1 MRADIQR
8 EGDVLKV
15 SLFDEL
21 DIKTAPELKKA
32 LEGALDDVQE
42 VRFDLGSCAY
52 VSSAGLR
59 VLLGAYQILDDRDG
73 KMVLTH
79 VNQEFYR
86 VLETTGFTDFIDI
99 E

>member
-8 EGDVLKV
+8 EGNVLKV
-15 SLFDEL
+15 SVFEEL

-32 LEGALDDVQE
+32 LEEALEGIQE
-42 VRFDLGSCAY
+42 VRFNLSSCAY
-52 VSSAGLR
+52 ISSAGLR
-59 VLLGAYQILDDRDG
+59 VLLWVYQILDDRDG
-73 KMVLTH
+73 RMILEQ
-79 VNQEFYR
+79 VNQDFYR